1 MAYLPCAAHNIQLVI
16 KDGITSDEKYVQ
28 LIDRVSRNIV
38 SKSKFSALIA
48 EELRNFDLKF
58 TKKVLTR
65 WNSILFMCRSVLK
78 VSDVQLAKIRKK
90 MADNTQSEKTTKA
103 NFSISGIEREMM
115 KELVTIL
122 QWFEFATDEF
132 QSNRVNISRVYPCIK
147 FIENKLSEDND
158 YNFSFTNTIRLELRK
173 SLNKRF
179 LNHVSFK
186 DDLFVLSTFL
196 D

>member
-58 TKKVLTR
+58 AKKVVTR

-103 NFSISGIEREMM
+103 NFSISGIEREMI

-186 DDLFVLSTFL
+186 DDLFVLF
-196 D
+196 